1 MKRIL
6 PVLLL
11 CCSALAL
18 QAQTE
23 CGGKETYP
31 AHYCD
36 CQYNQAKINSISQL
50 NYLNFNDSLWFQ
62 GSSTIFTNAGMTAY
76 LFSESDVQVDVYQRC
91 TAKTTLFSFTV
102 PKNQTRDMDAQAL
115 KDRMIAA
122 GVDPSSQ
129 MAMRMVFYPV
139 EEGAQCELY
148 CYPYNTGPNS
158 TAKDPLPVL
167 VGMTYVS
174 SHAYDV
180 YELKAEN
187 IPASCALYTQWSE
200 PSNLP
205 CQLTITRGSATGEE
219 VAVHDFLNASTYFR
233 FDPNLLA
240 EVRASGESLFMHY
253 RHDASA
259 AGRIITR
266 EAPVTTHV
274 TDTTL
279 CQGKGVEAYG
289 VNYTA
294 PGLVAYNREWVGT
307 SLKVCEY
314 KYNLILTE
322 PEVQYD
328 TLHVHVSEL
337 PMLYRGQYLI
347 PSAGACDFDCT
358 IHHDG
363 ECDERYL
370 LHVVR
375 EYDDYVTACYGEAYE
390 WHGTTYTQNGT
401 YTKVLQNSYGCDS
414 IVTLHLTMQTEI
426 PVSEEDATICGG
438 EGYDWNGEMYYETGD
453 YEVRIQDTNGCDSIA
468 ILHLTVLPAD
478 DVVTN
483 QEICHGDSWLWD
495 ETGEEYG
502 ITIVETA
509 ISSKNDK
516 GNASTN
522 ANATTPFTINKDAI
536 TIDVSKGSIAANG
549 AYYQINSRNTVTI
562 SSSQGNIRSIEL
574 TCTASGTST
583 YGPGNINVDNGS
595 YSFSD
600 KIGAWVG
607 DAKEVV
613 FTTSKYVRV
622 SQIIVTYEDYSQ
634 EEGSVV
640 IRKPNTHGCEVNY
653 ILNWKLVDCSVPDTA
668 LFSATACDSYVWH
681 DTEYTSSGTYY
692 YYTTTS
698 SGRERVEIL
707 TLTLNKS
714 VNYEQTISA
723 CNSYTWTDGKV
734 YTESGTYTQNLQTV
748 NGCDSIV
755 TLHLTINKS
764 IATEETITACD
775 SYTWNGK
782 TYTASGDY
790 TYTTTATNGCDSIV
804 TLHLT
809 INKTQYVEETA
820 AACDSYTWNGE
831 TYTESGDYTYTTTAT
846 NGCDSIVTLH
856 LTVNKS
862 ISTEETITA
871 CDSYTWNGETYTTSG
886 DYTYTTTAAN
896 GCDSVVTLHLTINK
910 SISTEEIITACDSY
924 TWTDGKEYT
933 ESGTYTQH
941 LETVN
946 GCDSI
951 VTLHLTVNK
960 SSVASDEYATICY
973 GDSYT
978 WNGKDYQSSGDYTV
992 TLSNAAGCDS
1002 VVTLHLVVL
1011 PEAVADTLSAV
1022 VGADDFPYLWRGK
1035 EYVATG
1041 LYVDTEQYT
1050 TIDCDSAIHYLDLTV
1065 LSAGILDEQS
1075 LTLCETELPYPWYD
1089 QQLTTSG
1096 KYSYVE
1102 QYAGTDIDS
1111 IQHILN
1117 LTVIPTAYVTEYATA
1132 CDSYTWNGKTYTE
1145 NGDYTYTTTATN
1157 GCDSVVTLH
1166 LTINKSIATEETI
1179 TACDSYTWNGE
1190 TYTESGDYTYTTTAT
1205 NGCDSVVTLHLTIN
1219 KSISTEKTIT
1229 ACDSYTWNGETYT
1242 ESGDYIYTTTATNG
1256 CDSIVTLHLTINK
1269 SIATE
1274 ETIIACDSHTWNGKT
1289 YTASGDYTYTTTATN
1304 GCDSIVTLHLII
1316 NKSISTE
1323 ETITAC
1329 DSYTWNGQT
1338 YTASGDYTYT
1348 TTAKNGCDSVVTL
1361 HLTINKT
1368 ISTEETITACDSYT
1382 WTDGKEYTES
1392 GTYTQSL
1399 QTVNGC
1405 DSIVTLHLTVNKSS
1419 VASDEYATICYG
1431 ERYTWN
1437 GKDYQSSGDYTVTL
1451 SNAAGCDSVVTLH
1464 LVVLPEAV
1472 ADTLSVVVGAD
1483 DLPYLWRGKEYVATG
1498 LYVDIEQYATID
1510 CDSAIHYLDL
1520 TVLSAGI
1527 LDEQSLTLCE
1537 TELPYLWYDQ
1547 QLTTSGKYSYVEQ
1560 YVGTDVDSIQHIL
1573 NLTVIPTAYVTEY
1586 ATACDSYVWNG
1597 QTYTESGDYTY
1608 NTTATNGCDSIVT
1621 LHLTINKSSVASDEY
1636 ATICYGEHYTWNSKD
1651 YQSSGDYTITLSN
1664 AAGCDSVVTLHLV
1677 VLPEAVADTL
1687 SAVVVADDL
1696 PYLWRGKEYTLTGL
1710 YVDTEQYA
1718 TIDCDS
1724 AIHYLDLTVLSA
1736 GILDEQSLTLCET
1749 ELPYLWYDQSL
1760 ATEGKYSYTEQYAG
1774 TDIDSV
1780 QHILHLIVNPI
1791 QYTEETITAC
1801 DSYEWNGET
1810 YTESGDYTY
1819 TTIATTGC
1827 DSIVTLHLTIL
1838 PTPRITKRAYVCYGD
1853 SYEWYGE
1860 WYDATGE
1867 YSTTL
1872 ASTEGCDTI
1881 ATLCL
1886 TVMPETV
1893 EDSEEVIVCASDL
1906 PYYWYGRKLTK
1917 VGVYTHAEPFA
1928 KVGCDSVIHTLTLDT
1943 YKMTLPNAVT
1953 LPIARAG
1960 EPINILVPTEEIQAH
1975 IDAQTWYAPNPI
1987 ISWYVMQN
1995 AVWTE
2000 VSDEPV
2006 GEDVQDLILKYAVDT
2021 DCGKVE
2027 SKNMKISVIPT
2038 AVDDITASDE
2048 CTVRKVIMDDKVF
2061 IIRGNKMYSLMGVEV
2076 R

>member
-91 TAKTTLFSFTV
+91 TAKSTLFSFTV
-102 PKNQTRDMDAQAL
+102 PKNQTRDMDAQAI
-115 KDRMIAA
+115 KDRMIAE

-328 TLHVHVSEL
+328 TLQVHVSEL

-401 YTKVLQNSYGCDS
+401 YTKNLQNSYGCDS

-438 EGYDWNGEMYYETGD
+438 EGYEWNGEMYYETGD
-453 YEVRIQDTNGCDSIA
+453 YEVRLQDANGCDSIA

-522 ANATTPFTINKDAI
+522 ANAATPFTINKDAI

-562 SSSQGNIRSIEL
+562 SSSQGNIRSIQL

-607 DAKEVV
+607 EAKEVV

-668 LFSATACDSYVWH
+668 LFSTTACDSYIWH

-734 YTESGTYTQNLQTV
+734 
-748 NGCDSIV
+748 
-755 TLHLTINKS
+755 
-764 IATEETITACD
+764 
-775 SYTWNGK
+775 
-782 TYTASGDY
+782 
-790 TYTTTATNGCDSIV
+790 
-804 TLHLT
+804 
-809 INKTQYVEETA
+809 
-820 AACDSYTWNGE
+820 
-831 TYTESGDYTYTTTAT
+831 
-846 NGCDSIVTLH
+846 
-856 LTVNKS
+856 
-862 ISTEETITA
+862 
-871 CDSYTWNGETYTTSG
+871 
-886 DYTYTTTAAN
+886 
-896 GCDSVVTLHLTINK
+896 
-910 SISTEEIITACDSY
+910 
-924 TWTDGKEYT
+924 
-933 ESGTYTQH
+933 
-941 LETVN
+941 
-946 GCDSI
+946 
-951 VTLHLTVNK
+951 
-960 SSVASDEYATICY
+960 
-973 GDSYT
+973 
-978 WNGKDYQSSGDYTV
+978 
-992 TLSNAAGCDS
+992 
-1002 VVTLHLVVL
+1002 
-1011 PEAVADTLSAV
+1011 
-1022 VGADDFPYLWRGK
+1022 
-1035 EYVATG
+1035 
-1041 LYVDTEQYT
+1041 
-1050 TIDCDSAIHYLDLTV
+1050 
-1065 LSAGILDEQS
+1065 
-1075 LTLCETELPYPWYD
+1075 
-1089 QQLTTSG
+1089 
-1096 KYSYVE
+1096 
-1102 QYAGTDIDS
+1102 
-1111 IQHILN
+1111 
-1117 LTVIPTAYVTEYATA
+1117 
-1132 CDSYTWNGKTYTE
+1132 
-1145 NGDYTYTTTATN
+1145 
-1157 GCDSVVTLH
+1157 
-1166 LTINKSIATEETI
+1166 
-1179 TACDSYTWNGE
+1179 
-1190 TYTESGDYTYTTTAT
+1190 
-1205 NGCDSVVTLHLTIN
+1205 
-1219 KSISTEKTIT
+1219 
-1229 ACDSYTWNGETYT
+1229 
-1242 ESGDYIYTTTATNG
+1242 
-1256 CDSIVTLHLTINK
+1256 
-1269 SIATE
+1269 
-1274 ETIIACDSHTWNGKT
+1274 
-1289 YTASGDYTYTTTATN
+1289 
-1304 GCDSIVTLHLII
+1304 
-1316 NKSISTE
+1316 
-1323 ETITAC
+1323 
-1329 DSYTWNGQT
+1329 
-1338 YTASGDYTYT
+1338 
-1348 TTAKNGCDSVVTL
+1348 
-1361 HLTINKT
+1361 
-1368 ISTEETITACDSYT
+1368 
-1382 WTDGKEYTES
+1382 YTES

-1472 ADTLSVVVGAD
+1472 ADTLSAVVGAD

-1498 LYVDIEQYATID
+1498 LYVDTEQYTTID

-1527 LDEQSLTLCE
+1527 LDEQSLIH
-1537 TELPYLWYDQ
+1537 P
-1547 QLTTSGKYSYVEQ
+1547 SNP
-1560 YVGTDVDSIQHIL
+1560 TDRNAL
-1573 NLTVIPTAYVTEY
+1573 Y
-1586 ATACDSYVWNG
+1586 A
-1597 QTYTESGDYTY
+1597 Q
-1608 NTTATNGCDSIVT
+1608 
-1621 LHLTINKSSVASDEY
+1621 K
-1636 ATICYGEHYTWNSKD
+1636 K
-1651 YQSSGDYTITLSN
+1651 
-1664 AAGCDSVVTLHLV
+1664 
-1677 VLPEAVADTL
+1677 
-1687 SAVVVADDL
+1687 
-1696 PYLWRGKEYTLTGL
+1696 K
-1710 YVDTEQYA
+1710 
-1718 TIDCDS
+1718 
-1724 AIHYLDLTVLSA
+1724 
-1736 GILDEQSLTLCET
+1736 
-1749 ELPYLWYDQSL
+1749 
-1760 ATEGKYSYTEQYAG
+1760 
-1774 TDIDSV
+1774 
-1780 QHILHLIVNPI
+1780 
-1791 QYTEETITAC
+1791 EET
-1801 DSYEWNGET
+1801 
-1810 YTESGDYTY
+1810 
-1819 TTIATTGC
+1819 
-1827 DSIVTLHLTIL
+1827 L
-1838 PTPRITKRAYVCYGD
+1838 
-1853 SYEWYGE
+1853 
-1860 WYDATGE
+1860 
-1867 YSTTL
+1867 
-1872 ASTEGCDTI
+1872 
-1881 ATLCL
+1881 
-1886 TVMPETV
+1886 
-1893 EDSEEVIVCASDL
+1893 
-1906 PYYWYGRKLTK
+1906 
-1917 VGVYTHAEPFA
+1917 
-1928 KVGCDSVIHTLTLDT
+1928 
-1943 YKMTLPNAVT
+1943 
-1953 LPIARAG
+1953 
-1960 EPINILVPTEEIQAH
+1960 
-1975 IDAQTWYAPNPI
+1975 
-1987 ISWYVMQN
+1987 
-1995 AVWTE
+1995 
-2000 VSDEPV
+2000 
-2006 GEDVQDLILKYAVDT
+2006 
-2021 DCGKVE
+2021 
-2027 SKNMKISVIPT
+2027 
-2038 AVDDITASDE
+2038 
-2048 CTVRKVIMDDKVF
+2048 
-2061 IIRGNKMYSLMGVEV
+2061 
-2076 R
+2076 